1 MEKLLEEEHLSQY
14 SCRTPHWTPG
24 SSCRPAGTG
33 TRQRHMRLFLQQ
45 GPGQVGC
52 RGSLM
57 REAPSW
63 MLCVEPAVNT
73 DPLFCEGHWPLP
85 RAQLRVGT
93 KWGRDNICSGTPAT
107 ASQNG
112 YQGQHPSL
120 LAALPTS
127 CLEAVLTV
135 TAGKPEPR
143 PHTGT
148 VSSLPG
154 HLEPAQLSPTLCLP
168 PTPLQQPGTSLIVP
182 QAHLSHPWRSLF
194 SGLSK
199 WLMWSCQ
206 STLQQPAPTLSTKR
220 PLSLLV
226 YH

>member
-1 MEKLLEEEHLSQY
+1 MEKLLKEEHLSQY
-14 SCRTPHWTPG
+14 SRRTPHWTPG

-33 TRQRHMRLFLQQ
+33 TRQRQMRLFLQQ

-52 RGSLM
+52 RGSLR

-63 MLCVEPAVNT
+63 MLCAEPAVTLIHSSARGT
-73 DPLFCEGHWPLP
+73 DPNQELSSG
-85 RAQLRVGT
+85 
-93 KWGRDNICSGTPAT
+93 WGLSGGDNICSGTPAT

-112 YQGQHPSL
+112 YQGEHPSL

-127 CLEAVLTV
+127 CLEAMLTV
-135 TAGKPEPR
+135 TVGKPEPR

-168 PTPLQQPGTSLIVP
+168 PTPLQQPGTFPTVP

-220 PLSLLV
+220 LLLLLV
-226 YH
+226 CH